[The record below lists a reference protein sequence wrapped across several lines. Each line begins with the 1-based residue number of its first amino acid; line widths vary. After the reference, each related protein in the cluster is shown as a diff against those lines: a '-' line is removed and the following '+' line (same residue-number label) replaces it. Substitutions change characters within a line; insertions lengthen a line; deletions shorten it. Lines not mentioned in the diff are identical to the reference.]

1 MEPVQGELRTVGVKA
16 SQANRQPSF
25 LGVPKKHDLTLAV
38 LLGAAEQHGGPLS
51 WSRRCDDRH
60 VPLSFDVT
68 FDRRAWQRWWM
79 RIGELKGSIRFDVAS
94 RLTVAG
100 VS

>member
-1 MEPVQGELRTVGVKA
+1 LTVGVKA
-16 SQANRQPSF
+16 SYANRQPSF
-25 LGVPKKHDLTLAV
+25 LAVPKKHDLTLAV

-68 FDRRAWQRWWM
+68 FDRRAWQRWWA
-79 RIGELKGSIRFDVAS
+79 RIGERRVSIRFDVTA
-94 RLTVAG
+94 RVNVVR